1 MFFKKAFT
9 MAEIAVALFVIGCAF
24 IPMFNLYNF
33 SSRGTSNN
41 INEIVATNY
50 ASDLIN
56 CVRDIPYRTL
66 KKIVEE
72 SVKGGEKKEKEY
84 KENELDDFFSNT
96 NSDTPQINDEGKKS
110 ANVPYERHLKI
121 THFHGEPEGLL
132 ATLFSKI
139 KKQQTIP
146 SYLITVSVDF
156 PSLSKK
162 GKEKVV
168 LYSVVV
174 E

>member
-1 MFFKKAFT
+1 MFLKKAFT
-9 MAEIAVALFVIGCAF
+9 IAEIAVALFVIACAF
-24 IPMFNLYNF
+24 IPMFNLYKF

-41 INEIVATNY
+41 INEIVATGY

-56 CVRDIPYRTL
+56 CVRDVPYRTL
-66 KKIVEE
+66 KKIVGE
-72 SVKGGEKKEKEY
+72 SVKGGEVKEKEWD
-84 KENELDDFFSNT
+84 EAHLEDFFSET
-96 NSDTPQINDEGKKS
+96 NSNTPKMNDEEKKS
-110 ANVPYERHLKI
+110 ANVSYERTLKI
-121 THFHGEPEGLL
+121 THFHGEPEGII

-156 PSLSKK
+156 PSLSRK
-162 GKEKVV
+162 GKEKAV